1 MGPSPPAPPHHRP
14 ARRPQARTH
23 VELGKSCRR
32 LTRRRLQTLPD
43 VGRFVTSTDIYNT
56 SALHLCTSRDVFTT
70 CLHLSQLVGV
80 TCKQASGGYIL
91 PNHECSR
98 LTGSG
103 VAGSAAVVAC
113 LAASAS
119 SAFLFL
125 LVVALF
131 LCMPGGNHPIQVVT
145 VLHRTVGWG
154 WGWGVVGG
162 RWPGS
167 LPSKCYS

>member
-1 MGPSPPAPPHHRP
+1 MDVVDIHGWHGPDAESPPNPCGLSAESS
-14 ARRPQARTH
+14 H

-70 CLHLSQLVGV
+70 CLHMSQLVGA

-91 PNHECSR
+91 PNHEC

-113 LAASAS
+113 LTASAS

-145 VLHRTVGWG
+145 VLRRTVG
-154 WGWGVVGG
+154 
-162 RWPGS
+162 
-167 LPSKCYS
+167 